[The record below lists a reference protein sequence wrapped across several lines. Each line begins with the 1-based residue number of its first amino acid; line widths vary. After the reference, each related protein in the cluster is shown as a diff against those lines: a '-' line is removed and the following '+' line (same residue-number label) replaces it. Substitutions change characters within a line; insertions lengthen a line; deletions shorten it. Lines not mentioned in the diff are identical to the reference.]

1 MFLQV
6 HPLSVAP
13 SVHVIGWGEHTMFHV
28 RFKFL
33 RRYVQLSLEFDE
45 RISFSYQVGFVI
57 VDISKKNRTEYR
69 FRNNLFKE
77 YWPICPR

>member
-13 SVHVIGWGEHTMFHV
+13 SVHVIGWGAHTMFHV

-33 RRYVQLSLEFDE
+33 RRYVQLSLEFEE

-57 VDISKKNRTEYR
+57 VDIRKIEKNAVLGITYS
-69 FRNNLFKE
+69 RNIGQFV
-77 YWPICPR
+77 

>member
-1 MFLQV
+1 M

-13 SVHVIGWGEHTMFHV
+13 SVHVIGWGAHTMFHV

-33 RRYVQLSLEFDE
+33 RRYVQLSLEFEE

-57 VDISKKNRTEYR
+57 VDIRKIEKNAVLGITYS
-69 FRNNLFKE
+69 RNIGQFV
-77 YWPICPR
+77 